1 MIKEKLVERC
11 RSEQAA
17 FAVETL
23 QKPGDMSAQTYAYR
37 AGFYAGLQ
45 HAEAIIV
52 DVIDEDEDERKPRTS
67 GRFD

>member
-1 MIKEKLVERC
+1 MIKEKLLERC
-11 RSEQAA
+11 RDEQTA

-52 DVIDEDEDERKPRTS
+52 DVIDEDDDERKPRTS